1 MRPTPT
7 RFAAAPTSLMPGIP
21 ICSKT
26 RRRPNGRTITDKC
39 RCSASSRRCDAPTT
53 CSGSMLF
60 APLRDSDAIFQ
71 LIPQMLR
78 GGTAVVTQAFWHFH
92 CTRVRLRRQHGHLL
106 AAHDPLLSSSLRPNF
121 FRRHALFCRHAPCR
135 PCITPPRRVSLPRS
149 PLSRSPGSPGSHRCI
164 PPPVAPLA
172 FAAPHTRSLLVTSL
186 TLPKHRCTN
195 PVPFPLGDESP

>member
-1 MRPTPT
+1 MKHMRPTPT

-39 RCSASSRRCDAPTT
+39 RCSASSRRGDAPTT
-53 CSGSMLF
+53 CSGSMPF
-60 APLRDSDAIFQ
+60 AETPLRDSDAIFQ

-78 GGTAVVTQAFWHFH
+78 GGTAVVTQAFWNFR
-92 CTRVRLRRQHGHLL
+92 CTRVQLRRQHGHLL

-149 PLSRSPGSPGSHRCI
+149 PLPRSPDSPGSHRCI
-164 PPPVAPLA
+164 PPSVAPLA

-186 TLPKHRCTN
+186 TLP
-195 PVPFPLGDESP
+195 LGDESP